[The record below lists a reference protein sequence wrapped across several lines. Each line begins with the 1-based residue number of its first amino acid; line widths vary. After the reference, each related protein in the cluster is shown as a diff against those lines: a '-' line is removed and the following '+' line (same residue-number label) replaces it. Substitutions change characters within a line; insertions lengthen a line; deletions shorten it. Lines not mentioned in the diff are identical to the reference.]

1 MLSLS
6 VMEKVSYGA
15 ENPGIELSTKVPKC
29 SLNYYIFLLDE
40 TGCQNITCETSQ
52 FRCGNGRCIPM
63 TWKCD
68 GENDCGDGSDEGESC
83 AEKTC
88 AYFQFTCAGSGHC
101 IPQSWV
107 CDGDNDCFDNTDEN
121 GCPPITCSSSQFK
134 CGNLKQCIHESYKCD
149 GIPDCDDGSD
159 ELGCPVL
166 APNQCNSESQFQCK
180 ASGICVPKGWYCDGT
195 PDCED
200 KSDEPESCG
209 NIDCQKGYFK
219 CNNAKCVFKSYICD
233 GEDDCGDG
241 SDENL
246 QEHACH
252 ARQKP
257 CGDGEWRCPNPHAT
271 DICIP
276 VNKVCDDVLDC
287 PVSGDI
293 VNGADEGP
301 LCDNDDCGGTKAG
314 CSNGC
319 LQTPQGPLCTC
330 PKGESLSKND
340 TRTCVDTDECDPPG
354 LCSQMCTNLKGGKNI
369 KKGYYCSCYP
379 GYEHDKDKQ
388 LCKALNRTD
397 AFLVISN
404 RRTLLTSDLQEHS
417 LERIP
422 VDVENVVATASNM
435 HDDIIYWS
443 DMSTKKIMSL
453 KRSKDGGKT
462 TGPQGPQILVGSG
475 IDLVEGLA
483 YDWIAK
489 NIYWLDSRL
498 NTIEVAKANGTHRM
512 ILVNQNIS
520 QPRGLTLDPS
530 EGARWLFW
538 TDWGENPRI
547 EKVGMD
553 GTLRQAIITTKIYW
567 PNGLALDIPTKRI
580 YFADSKLD
588 FIDFCN
594 YDGTGRQQ
602 VIANNHYLLHPH
614 SLSVF
619 EDQIYWTDRQLNRVL
634 SFIESFPLYLS
645 TERTPFLV
653 LSVQYTPLSNTVILL
668 GAGTLA
674 GPRTILNLFWPL

>member
-1 MLSLS
+1 
-6 VMEKVSYGA
+6 
-15 ENPGIELSTKVPKC
+15 
-29 SLNYYIFLLDE
+29 
-40 TGCQNITCETSQ
+40 
-52 FRCGNGRCIPM
+52 M

-68 GENDCGDGSDEGESC
+68 GENDCGDGSDEGDSC

-88 AYFQFTCAGSGHC
+88 AYFQFTCESSGHC

-107 CDGDNDCFDNTDEN
+107 CDGDNDCFDNTDEG
-121 GCPPITCSSSQFK
+121 GCPPITCSSQQFK

-149 GIPDCDDGSD
+149 GIPDCEDSSD
-159 ELGCPVL
+159 ELGCPTIP
-166 APNQCNSESQFQCK
+166 PNQCDTEKQFQCQGT
-180 ASGICVPKGWYCDGT
+180 GICVPKGWYCDGT

-200 KSDEPESCG
+200 KSDEPDTCG
-209 NIDCQKGYFK
+209 KIDCKKGYFK
-219 CNNAKCVFKSYICD
+219 CDSANVTVSTSSQCIFKSYVCD
-233 GEDDCGDG
+233 GQDDCADG
-241 SDENL
+241 SDESV
-246 QEHACH
+246 EHACK
-252 ARQKP
+252 AVQKP
-257 CGDGEWRCPNPHAT
+257 CPEGEWRCPGEHVT
-271 DICIP
+271 DVCIP
-276 VNKVCDDVLDC
+276 LRQVCDDNLDC
-287 PVSGDI
+287 P
-293 VNGADEGP
+293 NGSDEGP
-301 LCDNDDCGGTKAG
+301 LCDNDDCDGTRAG

-319 LQTPQGPLCTC
+319 AQTPEGPLCIC
-330 PKGESLSKND
+330 PPGEVLSGND
-340 TRTCVDTDECDPPG
+340 TRTCMDRNECDPPG
-354 LCSQMCTNLKGGKNI
+354 ICSQGCTNSKGVTNLKGKAGVGS
-369 KKGYYCSCYP
+369 GYFCSCYT
-379 GYEHDKDKQ
+379 GYQLDTDKTS
-388 LCKALNRTD
+388 CKAFNHSD

-404 RRTLLTSDLQEHS
+404 RRTLLTSDLSEHS

-422 VDVENVVATASNM
+422 VDVDNVVATASNM
-435 HDDIIYWS
+435 QDDIIYWS
-443 DMSTKKIMSL
+443 DMTTKKIMSL
-453 KRSKDGGKT
+453 KRQTSDKT
-462 TGPQGPQILVGSG
+462 VGPQGPQVLLGSG

-483 YDWIAK
+483 YDWVGK

-547 EKVGMD
+547 ERVGMD
-553 GTLRQAIITTKIYW
+553 GSNRQPIISTKIYW
-567 PNGLALDIPTKRI
+567 PNGLALDIPTKRV

-634 SFIESFPLYLS
+634 KV
-645 TERTPFLV
+645 T
-653 LSVQYTPLSNTVILL
+653 YTK
-668 GAGTLA
+668 
-674 GPRTILNLFWPL
+674 